1 MTQDSTFD
9 DNGDHQLSSTAAID
23 TLMRATRVM
32 AVRGFVL
39 SVYAF
44 SLATKDHHSIL
55 SRVVSESASPQRQ
68 GASKKFPPMVRQVT
82 RDEQTRRISRHALD
96 ATTQRVALLKPSE
109 AGGAT

>member
-55 SRVVSESASPQRQ
+55 SRVVSESASPQLAR
-68 GASKKFPPMVRQVT
+68 GLEEV
-82 RDEQTRRISRHALD
+82 
-96 ATTQRVALLKPSE
+96 PSDGS
-109 AGGAT
+109 AGNPR